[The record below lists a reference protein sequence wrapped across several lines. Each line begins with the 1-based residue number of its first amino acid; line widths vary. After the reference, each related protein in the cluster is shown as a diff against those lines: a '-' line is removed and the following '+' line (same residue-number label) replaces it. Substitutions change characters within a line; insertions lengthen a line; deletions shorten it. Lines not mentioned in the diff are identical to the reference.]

1 MHSLPP
7 PSKVEL
13 TSHWFPRRLVKQS
26 LGAAP
31 AEKKGAKKASALRQ
45 QRNER
50 KHPNRKTPQ
59 KRFFMA
65 RNYLMLACT
74 DTVGIDGIVTVAGL
88 FHSAVKQYV
97 TNATHMTISVSSML
111 WRCGMRGAR
120 CEDVGCGIAFDKSK
134 R

>member
-1 MHSLPP
+1 MQAL
-7 PSKVEL
+7 
-13 TSHWFPRRLVKQS
+13 KQS

-31 AEKKGAKKASALRQ
+31 AEKKGAKKAIRATATKK
-45 QRNER
+45 R
-50 KHPNRKTPQ
+50 KKASNRKTPQ

-74 DTVGIDGIVTVAGL
+74 DSVGLDDIVTVAGP

-97 TNATHMTISVSSML
+97 TNATHMTISVSAML

-120 CEDVGCGIAFDKSK
+120 CEDIGCGIAFDESK

>member
-1 MHSLPP
+1 MQAL
-7 PSKVEL
+7 
-13 TSHWFPRRLVKQS
+13 KQS

-31 AEKKGAKKASALRQ
+31 AEKKGCQKASPRYGD
-45 QRNER
+45 NER
-50 KHPNRKTPQ
+50 KESILMQNSSN
-59 KRFFMA
+59 RFFMA

-74 DTVGIDGIVTVAGL
+74 DSVGLDGIVTVAGL

-97 TNATHMTISVSSML
+97 TNATHMTISVSAML

-120 CEDVGCGIAFDKSK
+120 CEDIGCGIAFDESK

>member
-1 MHSLPP
+1 MQAL
-7 PSKVEL
+7 
-13 TSHWFPRRLVKQS
+13 KQS

-31 AEKKGAKKASALRQ
+31 AEKKGAKKASCATAT
-45 QRNER
+45 RNKR
-50 KHPNRKTPQ
+50 NHPNRKTPQ

-74 DTVGIDGIVTVAGL
+74 DSVGLDGIVTVAGL

-97 TNATHMTISVSSML
+97 TNATYMTISVSAML

-120 CEDVGCGIAFDKSK
+120 CEDIGCGIAFDESK